1 MGKKH
6 TNNNIPYFPLFLKT
20 LIQVSVLS
28 KKVMNKD
35 NDLLADGSKEK
46 YYISAII
53 VFETLMYI

>member
-6 TNNNIPYFPLFLKT
+6 TNDNIPYFHLFLKT

-35 NDLLADGSKEK
+35 NDLLADGSKEQ

-53 VFETLMYI
+53 IFETLMYI